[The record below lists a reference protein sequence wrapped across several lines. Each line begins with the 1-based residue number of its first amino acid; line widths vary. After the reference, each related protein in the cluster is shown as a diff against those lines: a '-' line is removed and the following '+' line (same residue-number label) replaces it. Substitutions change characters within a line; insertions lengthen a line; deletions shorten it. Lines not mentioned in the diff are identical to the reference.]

1 MSQSDL
7 CPRSEWCKCPVYRTR
22 DHPETGRGNYA
33 PAPLRHNHHQH
44 LEQEC
49 PGPGTADQLW
59 GSTPRKNPSS
69 IRAEQF
75 ITISAVSSV
84 SSVSPSS
91 VCTSFPECGG
101 RFRSTLHSY
110 RILYSTIRSRERRL
124 LRSFDRVTR
133 QLQMD
138 NIAGHLVNWGI
149 WNFLYLESTLLTMSH
164 ST

>member
-1 MSQSDL
+1 MSG
-7 CPRSEWCKCPVYRTR
+7 KCPVYSEW
-22 DHPETGRGNYA
+22 DHPDTGRGNYA
-33 PAPLRHNHHQH
+33 QAPLRHSHQH

-49 PGPGTADQLW
+49 PGPGPGTAEQLR

-69 IRAEQF
+69 TRAEQF
-75 ITISAVSSV
+75 ITISAVFSV
-84 SSVSPSS
+84 SSVQCVPSS
-91 VCTSFPECGG
+91 VWLSFPECGG
-101 RFRSTLHSY
+101 RFRSTFCRYH
-110 RILYSTIRSRERRL
+110 ILYSPIRSRNRRL

-149 WNFLYLESTLLTMSH
+149 WNFLYLESTILTMSH